1 MKYANFKP
9 VPYASGTCTPKAGK
23 NEKNFLNGSSYIF
36 ASPKNFQ
43 LYPILEQSC
52 LWHCFEQILKI
63 CIFKKY
69 ENFEFYL

>member
-1 MKYANFKP
+1 MQILNQYHMLVGH
-9 VPYASGTCTPKAGK
+9 VPPKDGK
-23 NEKNFLNGSSYIF
+23 KEKNFLNGSSYI
-36 ASPKNFQ
+36 ASPKNVQ
-43 LYPILEQSC
+43 LCPIQEQSC